1 MTPTEEIVRT
11 ATVPVDVLRITP
23 LRDRLPQYDQ
33 ATVWR
38 LHDTANLALL
48 DRYALPSF
56 GSSSPRLL
64 HSERRGVLAG
74 LLTGEDFDCTDATD
88 YLDRLL
94 HQNHA
99 DGMAVETWGEMHPS
113 GQPGSAAPHWWYV
126 LLPVLVRLPY
136 GPRDWP
142 PEEPPD
148 ITVRLAGQ
156 VHPNPRHT
164 DPAPR
169 PYPGPPRP
177 LDAGTYLRQAATRTP
192 PPKGHQP

>member
-23 LRDRLPQYDQ
+23 LHDRTPQHDQ

-38 LHDTANLALL
+38 LHGGASLTLL
-48 DRYALPSF
+48 DRYALPRIHAVT
-56 GSSSPRLL
+56 GPIRTP
-64 HSERRGVLAG
+64 ERRGVLAG
-74 LLTGEDFDCTDATD
+74 LLTNEDFDCSAATD

-94 HQNHA
+94 TRHRA
-99 DGMAVETWGEMHPS
+99 DGMTLETWSEIHP
-113 GQPGSAAPHWWYV
+113 GRQSASTALNWWYT

-136 GPRDWP
+136 GPEDWP

-156 VHPNPRHT
+156 VYPNPRHT
-164 DPAPR
+164 DPTPC
-169 PYPGPPRP
+169 PYPGPPQP
-177 LDAGTYLRQAATRTP
+177 LDAGTYVRQALTSIQP
-192 PPKGHQP
+192 PNGHRA